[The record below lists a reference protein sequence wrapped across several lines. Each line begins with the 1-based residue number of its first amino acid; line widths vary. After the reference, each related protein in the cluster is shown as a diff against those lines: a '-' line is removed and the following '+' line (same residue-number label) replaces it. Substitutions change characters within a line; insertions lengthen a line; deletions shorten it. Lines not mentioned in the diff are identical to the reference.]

1 MRTLI
6 RVWASEEFV
15 VSTNV
20 CIFTQPNSRHW
31 FYPGTGKPNE
41 IGSQKGAGTNLNI
54 VWGQGGMGDVE
65 YAAAFAE
72 VVLPVLSSFG
82 PDLILIAA
90 GFDAAKGD
98 LLGDCGLSPEMY
110 YAMMNSVLEAAGRST
125 PVVCILEGGYNLD
138 VLATCSEATA
148 LALLDEPWYK
158 MGHDSES
165 GEFSRTSTILES
177 GESGAHFS
185 LDRYWKREAK
195 AKEQL
200 GEGKATKH
208 AMASIRK
215 AAKAMAKE
223 GKLRNTGSV
232 HCITPPPSYLYGCRP
247 FHRPSLMDYD
257 RYPIKKR
264 RIRNDLDYSQSLY
277 QLSDL

>member
-1 MRTLI
+1 
-6 RVWASEEFV
+6 
-15 VSTNV
+15 
-20 CIFTQPNSRHW
+20 
-31 FYPGTGKPNE
+31 
-41 IGSQKGAGTNLNI
+41 
-54 VWGQGGMGDVE
+54 
-65 YAAAFAE
+65 
-72 VVLPVLSSFG
+72 
-82 PDLILIAA
+82 
-90 GFDAAKGD
+90 
-98 LLGDCGLSPEMY
+98 
-110 YAMMNSVLEAAGRST
+110 
-125 PVVCILEGGYNLD
+125 VCILEGGYNLD

>member
-1 MRTLI
+1 
-6 RVWASEEFV
+6 
-15 VSTNV
+15 
-20 CIFTQPNSRHW
+20 
-31 FYPGTGKPNE
+31 
-41 IGSQKGAGTNLNI
+41 
-54 VWGQGGMGDVE
+54 MGDVE

-90 GFDAAKGD
+90 GYDAAKGD

-110 YAMMNSVLEAAGRST
+110 YVMMNSVLEAAGRST
-125 PVVCILEGGYNLD
+125 PVVCVLEGGYNLD

-148 LALLDEPWYK
+148 LALLDEPWHK
-158 MGHDSES
+158 MGHESES
-165 GEFSRTSTILES
+165 GDTCRASTILES

-195 AKEQL
+195 AKERL

-208 AMASIRK
+208 AIASIRK
-215 AAKAMAKE
+215 SAKAMAKE
-223 GKLRNTGSV
+223 GKMLNPGSV
-232 HCITPPPSYLYGCRP
+232 YCITPPPSYLYARELEQGRP
-247 FHRPSLMDYD
+247 FHRLSLMEYD

-264 RIRNDLDYSQSLY
+264 RIRNDLDYSQALY
-277 QLSDL
+277 HLSDL